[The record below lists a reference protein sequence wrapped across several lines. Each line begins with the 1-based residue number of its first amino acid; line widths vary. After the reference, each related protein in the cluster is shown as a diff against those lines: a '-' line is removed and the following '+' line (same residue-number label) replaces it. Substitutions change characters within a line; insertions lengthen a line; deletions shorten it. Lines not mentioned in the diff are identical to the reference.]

1 MAAAASLLLDRA
13 GLVRHF
19 CDTTLG
25 ETMKH
30 LAVLALALTICST
43 SSAKAGA
50 LSDPILEQDLIVEE
64 AKAGSSSS
72 GVTLVALMGLLLFSA
87 ALSK

>member
-1 MAAAASLLLDRA
+1 
-13 GLVRHF
+13 
-19 CDTTLG
+19 
-25 ETMKH
+25 MKH